1 MSCHSQERTTG
12 DALSEF
18 GTLVTTEMAGNIA
31 KEFWADLKRW
41 YKNRRH

>member
-1 MSCHSQERTTG
+1 MSYHSHERTAG

-18 GTLVTTEMAGNIA
+18 GTLVTADMAGNIA
-31 KEFWADLKRW
+31 KEFWPDLKRW